1 MAHEYS
7 WAQNQMKLAR
17 AIATVKDRIKA
28 GIKIDDVEEAVKAEY
43 VKYLG
48 VVLDLDTIAEQ
59 ASEDAVKAKKEAEKA
74 QKEAE
79 KAEARAKKEAEKAQK
94 NKDAK

>member
-1 MAHEYS
+1 MTYEYS

-17 AIATVKDRIKA
+17 AIANVKDRMKA
-28 GIKIDDVEEAVKAEY
+28 GEKIEDVEEAVKAQY

-48 VVLDLDTIAEQ
+48 VVLDLDEIAEE
-59 ASEDAVKAKKEAEKA
+59 AIADAKEKKKEAEKA